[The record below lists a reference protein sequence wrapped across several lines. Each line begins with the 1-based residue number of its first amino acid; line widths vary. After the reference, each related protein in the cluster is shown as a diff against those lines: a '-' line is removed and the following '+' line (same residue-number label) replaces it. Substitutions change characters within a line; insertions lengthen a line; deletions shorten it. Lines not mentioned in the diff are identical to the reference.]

1 MVYVITAV
9 IYWVL
14 LLSDTVEV
22 PREDEG
28 QAERGTVNYIILQD

>member
-22 PREDEG
+22 PREDER